1 MTARLTRCLIV
12 LSQTQR
18 EQTSSLYGM
27 FLKGWILA
35 GTRGTVNIRN
45 TINHD
50 NRSKINVGSNSG
62 SISGNSISVPAPA
75 VSQPSDGAAA
85 FHASSPNARGFVGGT
100 GVPHSINSTVFE
112 DFVAQQLQLLS
123 RGTNHIA
130 SAAASPNA
138 MFASFPGYPA
148 AFNVD
153 PMSPFFHKTAFT
165 TARGKSTSSPAKA
178 LPDKTSPCKDSPSKR
193 AQDAGGT
200 HAMASALSVNM
211 QTLQQKYKKIQNK
224 LKAVQNE
231 AKEILQL
238 KVVVIKSH
246 EDTIKNLQS
255 KIRDLELALA
265 SLQTRLNPI

>member
-1 MTARLTRCLIV
+1 MSLPQPSFFDILRKYGSNATLRAISVEVAR
-12 LSQTQR
+12 SAGNPTQR
-18 EQTSSLYGM
+18 HNNLSRAELINNAEYYYNLLPRVVPERSW
-27 FLKGWILA
+27 FRGWC
-35 GTRGTVNIRN
+35 GRPTQHR
-45 TINHD
+45 D
-50 NRSKINVGSNSG
+50 
-62 SISGNSISVPAPA
+62 
-75 VSQPSDGAAA
+75 
-85 FHASSPNARGFVGGT
+85 
-100 GVPHSINSTVFE
+100 STVYE

-130 SAAASPNA
+130 WATASPNA

-165 TARGKSTSSPAKA
+165 TARGKFTSSPAKA

-255 KIRDLELALA
+255 KIRDLELALV